1 MSAASAGAYRPSR
14 RGESNSLRRGQ
25 SKTHRNH
32 QPEFNGKTPRGMA
45 SKVVACIRHHDWCRN
60 ADLIALRQKG
70 YTPYSRMFDRTF
82 RPKPMRITARSESR
96 EALSALSLV
105 LAANCDYSPDSEY
118 MFEIMLPVEEM
129 ARRMGVL
136 HVYESGRK
144 AYDVLLNALRV
155 LEQLDYVVVHRD
167 RDADSGQNKPM
178 RVFLTENFFT
188 SRGMSLETV
197 REALHKYRQWAV
209 ASGIAESMKEKHER
223 HQLKMARLGINIDN
237 HHSLKNRLKK
247 IKRWVVSPDL
257 REEKQRVMSDIEA
270 ALDGHSQKLR
280 QLRPRGGTDRYQQA
294 WTRWTSSPECYP
306 ALKYKLEAA
315 VKDEHPQLHVTDAE
329 KYYRMLLER
338 AGVPL
343 SYNIRPTPFTRLLHA
358 VSAHLMLVSPDARQD
373 DPCAQSVYNPF
384 LTWFSRPFPP
394 SSAPASALQPDSH
407 VINFEQADKHST

>member
-1 MSAASAGAYRPSR
+1 MSEHIFAISPGGASAASAGVYRPSR

-70 YTPYSRMFDRTF
+70 YTPCSRMFDRTF

-118 MFEIMLPVEEM
+118 MFEVMLPVEDM
-129 ARRMGVL
+129 ARGMGVL

-178 RVFLTENFFT
+178 RIFLTESFFT
-188 SRGMSLETV
+188 SRGMSVEDIRTW
-197 REALHKYRQWAV
+197 LHRYRQWAV
-209 ASGIAESMKEKHER
+209 ASGIAESLRDKYAR
-223 HQLKMARLGINIDN
+223 HQLKMARLGISIDG

-247 IKRWVVSPDL
+247 IKRWVVSPEL
-257 REEKQRVMSDIEA
+257 RAEKERVTSDIERALGGHA
-270 ALDGHSQKLR
+270 ANLR
-280 QLRPRGGTDRYQQA
+280 QLRPARGSDRYRNA
-294 WTRWTSSPECYP
+294 WRRYAAGGGLTM
-306 ALKYKLEAA
+306 AVQMKLGQSVRAEY
-315 VKDEHPQLHVTDAE
+315 PQLNVTDAE
-329 KYYRMLLER
+329 KYYRLLLER

-343 SYNIRPTPFTRLLHA
+343 P
-358 VSAHLMLVSPDARQD
+358 
-373 DPCAQSVYNPF
+373 
-384 LTWFSRPFPP
+384 
-394 SSAPASALQPDSH
+394 
-407 VINFEQADKHST
+407 

>member
-1 MSAASAGAYRPSR
+1 VSEHIFTISPTGAFGASAGAYRPSR
-14 RGESNSLRRGQ
+14 RGESNSLRKGQ

-70 YTPYSRMFDRTF
+70 YTPYNRMFDRTF
-82 RPKPMRITARSESR
+82 RPKPMRVTARSESR

-315 VKDEHPQLHVTDAE
+315 VKAEHPQLHVTDAE

-343 SYNIRPTPFTRLLHA
+343 S
-358 VSAHLMLVSPDARQD
+358 
-373 DPCAQSVYNPF
+373 
-384 LTWFSRPFPP
+384 
-394 SSAPASALQPDSH
+394 
-407 VINFEQADKHST
+407 